1 VTAPVPLVDADQGRI
16 DLLRRLPAARAG
28 SAAAGEL
35 QVLFMTQLL
44 AAMRKTIPENDFLPK
59 SPARSVYEGMF
70 DRSVAEAL
78 AARDPLGLT
87 AQLTKAAGT
96 KDFGPTGR

>member
-1 VTAPVPLVDADQGRI
+1 MTAPVPFVDADLGRI

-28 SAAAGEL
+28 AAAAGEL

-44 AAMRKTIPENDFLPK
+44 AAMRKTIPEYDFLPT

-87 AQLTKAAGT
+87 ARLTGPAGA
-96 KDFGPTGR
+96 KDSGATGR